1 MTELRES
8 IDKAV
13 KAILEKNDI
22 KPDLAIILGTGLGG
36 LVKEIE
42 IETEIPYEEIPGFP
56 LSTVEFH
63 AGKLI
68 IGTLSG
74 KKVVAM
80 QGRFH
85 MYEGYDMQQITFP
98 VRVLKY
104 LGAET
109 LIISNACGGI
119 NPGFNK
125 GDLMAIMD
133 HINLLGD
140 NPLIGANDNS
150 IGPRFP
156 DMSQPYCK
164 EMIRLALDIAK
175 DENISLQTGV
185 YASMTGPSLETAA
198 EYNMLRVIGAD
209 AIGMSTVPEVIVG
222 VHMGMKILAFSV
234 VTDICVPETL
244 EPVNIDEIIKIANE
258 AEPKLTLLIKKVV
271 EKL

>member
-1 MTELRES
+1 MTDLKKS
-8 IDKAV
+8 IENAV
-13 KAILEKNDI
+13 QAIRTRSTVIPE
-22 KPDLAIILGTGLGG
+22 LAIILGTGLGG
-36 LVKEIE
+36 LVNEIE
-42 IETEIPYEEIPGFP
+42 IEVEIPYEEIPGFP

-85 MYEGYDMQQITFP
+85 MYEGYDMKQITFP
-98 VRVLKY
+98 VRVLKH
-104 LGAET
+104 LGADT

-119 NPGFNK
+119 NADFSK
-125 GDLMAIMD
+125 GDLMAIKD
-133 HINLLGD
+133 HINLLCD

-156 DMSQPYCK
+156 DMSEPYNK
-164 EMIRLALDIAK
+164 EMISLAIEIAK
-175 DENISLQTGV
+175 EENIRLQTGV
-185 YASMTGPSLETAA
+185 YASMSGPSLETAA

-222 VHMGMKILAFSV
+222 VHMRMKILAFSV

-244 EPVNIDEIIKIANE
+244 EAVNIDEIIKIANE
-258 AEPKLTLLIKKVV
+258 AEPKLTMLIKKVV
-271 EKL
+271 ERL

>member
-1 MTELRES
+1 MTTLKES
-8 IDKAV
+8 IENAV
-13 KAILEKNDI
+13 KTIRTKSADI
-22 KPDLAIILGTGLGG
+22 PELAIILGTGLGG
-36 LVKEIE
+36 LVNEIE
-42 IETEIPYEEIPGFP
+42 IEVEIPYEEIPGFP

-85 MYEGYDMQQITFP
+85 MYEGYDMKQITFP

-119 NPGFNK
+119 NPGFSK
-125 GDLMAIMD
+125 GDLMAIKD
-133 HINLLGD
+133 HINLLFD

-156 DMSQPYCK
+156 DMSEPYNK
-164 EMIRLALDIAK
+164 KMISLALEIAK
-175 DENISLQTGV
+175 KENIRLQTGV
-185 YASMTGPSLETAA
+185 YASMSGPSLETAA

-244 EPVNIDEIIKIANE
+244 EAVNIDEIIKIANE
-258 AEPKLTLLIKKVV
+258 AEPKLTLLIKRVV
-271 EKL
+271 ERL